1 MYRYRWR
8 VSGTICW
15 DRLLLNSFKLPHAYF
30 YGNWRAKILNI
41 CRDEGIHLTVTRG
54 GGQVSTCNKGRIGY
68 SCDERVAV
76 TRGGLLRARCCPTR
90 ISCRVARP
98 FQRASRT
105 DQIVPGTT
113 ARKNAKPVCSERG
126 IQLLAERISNIRPKA
141 GCWDDPGLRPFAF
154 RSGSR
159 ASVFS
164 WRIPVIIS
172 TRFTTT
178 IRGKW
183 RWRAK
188 DHTHSAPRNLLEDLG
203 SSRDASWCLYSIWE
217 RSASRVS
224 LPESS
229 SSVSPAWSKHR
240 RQSPQLTRNAL
251 SQCGHSF
258 GWCVIVACESVRPQ
272 RFM

>member
-1 MYRYRWR
+1 MQQR
-8 VSGTICW
+8 S
-15 DRLLLNSFKLPHAYF
+15 DRIFLR
-30 YGNWRAKILNI
+30 RA
-41 CRDEGIHLTVTRG
+41 
-54 GGQVSTCNKGRIGY
+54 GRSY
-68 SCDERVAV
+68 AR
-76 TRGGLLRARCCPTR
+76 GLLRARCCPTR

-126 IQLLAERISNIRPKA
+126 AQLLAERISNIRPKA

-178 IRGKW
+178 IRRKW

-188 DHTHSAPRNLLEDLG
+188 GHTHSAPRNLLEDLVVPETRVG
-203 SSRDASWCLYSIWE
+203 VFIRFGRGGRRDSRFLSLHLRLAQPGANTGGKVRSSHGTRFDNAGT
-217 RSASRVS
+217 RSVGA
-224 LPESS
+224 
-229 SSVSPAWSKHR
+229 
-240 RQSPQLTRNAL
+240 
-251 SQCGHSF
+251 
-258 GWCVIVACESVRPQ
+258 
-272 RFM
+272 